1 VYYNHL
7 IGFFL
12 LVTSLTGISAEKKIP
27 ELQLA
32 NRYHDQIDITNYWVG
47 EKFDGVR
54 GYWDG
59 TQMMSRQGNIIQ
71 TPLWFVDVLPKTP
84 LDGELWLGRGQFDRL
99 SGIIRRHH
107 IDEEDWRL
115 VKYLI
120 FDLPA
125 SDQTFD
131 LRVEKIKLIVK
142 QVNRSHIQSVVQ
154 FKLDDH
160 VVLLETLDRIVKNKG
175 EGLMLHRGASHYQNS
190 RSDDLLKLKKSSD
203 AEATVIE
210 HYGGQGKY
218 TDLLGSMLV
227 ETDDQRRFKLGA
239 GFSDLERANPPPIG
253 SVITYRYFGLT
264 QKGTPRFASF
274 LRIRHP
280 H

>member
-1 VYYNHL
+1 
-7 IGFFL
+7 
-12 LVTSLTGISAEKKIP
+12 
-27 ELQLA
+27 
-32 NRYHDQIDITNYWVG
+32 
-47 EKFDGVR
+47 
-54 GYWDG
+54 
-59 TQMMSRQGNIIQ
+59 
-71 TPLWFVDVLPKTP
+71 VDVLPKTP

>member
-1 VYYNHL
+1 MYHCHL

-12 LVTSLTGISAEKKIP
+12 LVSSLTGVSAENKIP
-27 ELQLA
+27 KLQLA
-32 NRYHDQIDITNYWVG
+32 NRYHDQIEIANYWVS

-71 TPLWFVDVLPKTP
+71 TPLWFVDALPKTP
-84 LDGELWLGRGQFDRL
+84 LDGELWLGRGQFDQL

-125 SDQTFD
+125 SEQTFD

-142 QVNRSHIQSVVQ
+142 RVNRSHIQSVKQ

-210 HYGGQGKY
+210 HYGGKGKY
-218 TDLLGSMLV
+218 TGLLGSMLV
-227 ETDDQRRFKLGA
+227 ETNDQRRFKLGT

-253 SVITYRYFGLT
+253 TIITYRYFGLT

>member
-1 VYYNHL
+1 MYYNHM

-12 LVTSLTGISAEKKIP
+12 LVTSITGISAGKKIP

-32 NRYHDQIDITNYWVG
+32 NRYHDQIDVANYWVS

-59 TQMMSRQGNIIQ
+59 TQMKSRQGNIIQ
-71 TPLWFVDVLPKTP
+71 TPLWFVDTLPKTP

-125 SDQTFD
+125 SEQTFD

-175 EGLMLHRGASHYQNS
+175 EGLMLHRGASHYQNN

-210 HYGGQGKY
+210 HYGGKGKY
-218 TDLLGSMLV
+218 TGLLGSMLV
-227 ETDDQRRFKLGA
+227 ETDDQRRFKLGT

-253 SVITYRYFGLT
+253 SIITYRYFGLT

-280 H
+280 Y

>member
-1 VYYNHL
+1 VYYHHL

-12 LVTSLTGISAEKKIP
+12 LVTSITGISAEKKIP

-32 NRYHDQIDITNYWVG
+32 NRYHDQIDITNYWVS

-115 VKYLI
+115 IKYLI

-125 SDQTFD
+125 SEQTFD

-218 TDLLGSMLV
+218 TGLLGSMLV
-227 ETDDQRRFKLGA
+227 ETDDQRRFKLGT
-239 GFSDLERANPPPIG
+239 GFSDLERTNPPPIG
-253 SVITYRYFGLT
+253 SIITYRYFGLT
-264 QKGTPRFASF
+264 NKGTPRFASF
-274 LRIRHP
+274 LRIRNSH
-280 H
+280 

>member
-1 VYYNHL
+1 M

-12 LVTSLTGISAEKKIP
+12 LVTSITGISAGKKIP

-32 NRYHDQIDITNYWVG
+32 NRYHDQIDVANYWVS

-59 TQMMSRQGNIIQ
+59 TQMKSRQGNIIQ
-71 TPLWFVDVLPKTP
+71 TPLWFVDTLPKTP

-125 SDQTFD
+125 SEQTFD

-175 EGLMLHRGASHYQNS
+175 EGLMLHRGASHYQNN

-218 TDLLGSMLV
+218 TGLLGSMLV
-227 ETDDQRRFKLGA
+227 ETDDQRRFKLGT

-253 SVITYRYFGLT
+253 SIITYRYFGLT
-264 QKGTPRFASF
+264 NKGTPRFASF
-274 LRIRHP
+274 LRIRNSH
-280 H
+280 

>member
-1 VYYNHL
+1 VQHRHL
-7 IGFFL
+7 IGFILF
-12 LVTSLTGISAEKKIP
+12 VTSFNGVSAENNTP

-32 NRYHDQIDITNYWVG
+32 NRYHDQIDITHYWVS

-59 TQMMSRQGNIIQ
+59 TRMISRQGNIIH
-71 TPLWFVDVLPKTP
+71 TPPWFVDALPETP

-99 SGIIRRHH
+99 SGIIRRHR
-107 IDEEDWRL
+107 INEEDWRL

-125 SDQTFD
+125 SEEIFD
-131 LRVEKIKLIVK
+131 LRIEQIKSIAI
-142 QVNRSHIQSVVQ
+142 QVNRRHIQPVEQ

-160 VVLLETLDRIVKNKG
+160 QALLETLDRVVKNKG

-190 RSDDLLKLKKSSD
+190 RSDDLLKLKQSND

-210 HYGGQGKY
+210 HTAGKGKY
-218 TDLLGSMLV
+218 SGMLGSLLV
-227 ETDDQRRFKLGA
+227 ETNDHRRFKIGT

-253 SVITYRYFGLT
+253 SLITYRYIGLT
-264 QKGTPRFASF
+264 QKGIPRFASF
-274 LRIRHP
+274 LRIRYSH
-280 H
+280 

>member
-1 VYYNHL
+1 MYYHHL

-12 LVTSLTGISAEKKIP
+12 LVTSITGISAEKKIP

-32 NRYHDQIDITNYWVG
+32 NRYHDQIDITNYWVS

-99 SGIIRRHH
+99 SGIVRSHH
-107 IDEEDWRL
+107 VEEEDWRL
-115 VKYLI
+115 IKYLI

-125 SDQTFD
+125 SEQTFD

-175 EGLMLHRGASHYQNS
+175 EGLMLHRGASHYQSN

-218 TDLLGSMLV
+218 TGLLGSMLV
-227 ETDDQRRFKLGA
+227 ETDDQRRFKLGT

-253 SVITYRYFGLT
+253 SIITYRYFGLT
-264 QKGTPRFASF
+264 NKGTPRFASF
-274 LRIRHP
+274 LRIRNSH
-280 H
+280 

>member
-1 VYYNHL
+1 VYYHHL

-32 NRYHDQIDITNYWVG
+32 NRYHDQIDITNYWVS

-115 VKYLI
+115 IKYLI

-125 SDQTFD
+125 SEQTFD

-175 EGLMLHRGASHYQNS
+175 EGLMLHRGASHYQNN

-203 AEATVIE
+203 AEATVIK

-218 TDLLGSMLV
+218 TGLLGSMLV
-227 ETDDQRRFKLGA
+227 ETDDHRRFKLGT

-253 SVITYRYFGLT
+253 SIITYRYFGLT
-264 QKGTPRFASF
+264 NKGTPRFASF
-274 LRIRHP
+274 LRIRNSH
-280 H
+280 

>member
-1 VYYNHL
+1 MYYHHL

-12 LVTSLTGISAEKKIP
+12 LVTSLTGISADKKIP

-32 NRYHDQIDITNYWVG
+32 NRYHDQIDITNYWVS

-59 TQMMSRQGNIIQ
+59 MQMMSRQGNIIQ
-71 TPLWFVDVLPKTP
+71 TPLWFVDALPKTP

-125 SDQTFD
+125 SEQTFD
-131 LRVEKIKLIVK
+131 LRVEKIKSIVK
-142 QVNRSHIQSVVQ
+142 RDNRSHIQSVEQ

-160 VVLLETLDRIVKNKG
+160 VFLLETLDRIVKNKG

-218 TDLLGSMLV
+218 IGLLGSMLV
-227 ETDDQRRFKLGA
+227 ETDDQRRFKLGT

-253 SVITYRYFGLT
+253 SLITYRYFGLT

-274 LRIRHP
+274 LRIRHQY
-280 H
+280 

>member
-1 VYYNHL
+1 VYYHHL

-12 LVTSLTGISAEKKIP
+12 LVTSITGISAEKKIP

-32 NRYHDQIDITNYWVG
+32 NRYHDQIDITNYWVS

-99 SGIIRRHH
+99 SGIVRSHH
-107 IDEEDWRL
+107 VEEEDWRL
-115 VKYLI
+115 IKYLI

-125 SDQTFD
+125 SEQTFD

-175 EGLMLHRGASHYQNS
+175 EGLMLHRGASHYQNN

-218 TDLLGSMLV
+218 TGLLGSMLV
-227 ETDDQRRFKLGA
+227 ETDDQRRFKLGT

-253 SVITYRYFGLT
+253 SIITYRYFGLT
-264 QKGTPRFASF
+264 NKGTPRFASF
-274 LRIRHP
+274 LRIRNSH
-280 H
+280 

>member
-1 VYYNHL
+1 VYHCHL

-12 LVTSLTGISAEKKIP
+12 LVSSLTGVSAENKIP
-27 ELQLA
+27 KLQLA
-32 NRYHDQIDITNYWVG
+32 NRYHDQIEIANYWVS

-71 TPLWFVDVLPKTP
+71 TPLWFVDALPITP
-84 LDGELWLGRGQFDRL
+84 LDGELWLGRGQFDQL

-125 SDQTFD
+125 SEQTFD

-142 QVNRSHIQSVVQ
+142 RVNRSHIQSVKQ

-210 HYGGQGKY
+210 HYGGKGKY
-218 TDLLGSMLV
+218 TGLLGSMLV
-227 ETDDQRRFKLGA
+227 ETNDQRRFKLGT

-253 SVITYRYFGLT
+253 TIITYRYFGLT

>member
-1 VYYNHL
+1 VYYHHL

-32 NRYHDQIDITNYWVG
+32 NRYHDQIDITNYWVS

-115 VKYLI
+115 IKYLI

-125 SDQTFD
+125 SEQTFD
-131 LRVEKIKLIVK
+131 LRVEKIQLIVK
-142 QVNRSHIQSVVQ
+142 RVNRSHIQSVVQ

-175 EGLMLHRGASHYQNS
+175 EGLMLHRGASHYQNN

-218 TDLLGSMLV
+218 TGLLGSMLV
-227 ETDDQRRFKLGA
+227 ETDDQRRFKLGT

-253 SVITYRYFGLT
+253 SIITYRYFGLT
-264 QKGTPRFASF
+264 NKGTPRFASF
-274 LRIRHP
+274 LRIRNSH
-280 H
+280 

>member
-1 VYYNHL
+1 VYYHHL

-32 NRYHDQIDITNYWVG
+32 NRYHDQIDITNYWVS

-115 VKYLI
+115 IKYLI

-125 SDQTFD
+125 SEQTFD

-175 EGLMLHRGASHYQNS
+175 EGLMLHRGASHYQNN

-218 TDLLGSMLV
+218 NGLLGSMLV
-227 ETDDQRRFKLGA
+227 ETDDQRRFKLGT

-253 SVITYRYFGLT
+253 SIITYRYFGLT
-264 QKGTPRFASF
+264 NKGTPRFASF
-274 LRIRHP
+274 LRIRNSH
-280 H
+280 

>member
-1 VYYNHL
+1 VYYHHL

-32 NRYHDQIDITNYWVG
+32 NRYHDQIDITNYWVS

-115 VKYLI
+115 IKYLI

-125 SDQTFD
+125 SEQTFD

-175 EGLMLHRGASHYQNS
+175 EGLMLHRGASHYQNN

-210 HYGGQGKY
+210 HYGGKGKY
-218 TDLLGSMLV
+218 TGLLGSMLV
-227 ETDDQRRFKLGA
+227 ETDDQRRFKLGT

-253 SVITYRYFGLT
+253 SIITYRYFGLT

-280 H
+280 Y

>member
-1 VYYNHL
+1 VYYHHL

-32 NRYHDQIDITNYWVG
+32 NRYHDQIDITNYWVS

-115 VKYLI
+115 IKYLI

-125 SDQTFD
+125 SEQTFD

-175 EGLMLHRGASHYQNS
+175 EGLMLHRGASHYQNN

-227 ETDDQRRFKLGA
+227 ETDDQRRFKLGT

-253 SVITYRYFGLT
+253 SIITYRYFGLT
-264 QKGTPRFASF
+264 NKGTPRFASF
-274 LRIRHP
+274 LRIRNSH
-280 H
+280 

>member
-1 VYYNHL
+1 MYPRYL
-7 IGFFL
+7 IGFLL
-12 LVTSLTGISAEKKIP
+12 LVTTLTGLSTEKKAP

-32 NRYHDQIDITNYWVG
+32 NRYHDQINLSHYWIS

-59 TQMMSRQGNIIQ
+59 TQMMSRQGNIIH
-71 TPLWFVDVLPKTP
+71 TPIWFVAALPKTP

-107 IDEEDWRL
+107 IDEADWRL

-120 FDLPA
+120 FDLPT
-125 SDQTFD
+125 SEEIFD
-131 LRVEKIKLIVK
+131 LRIEHIKMIVK
-142 QVNRSHIQSVVQ
+142 QVNRRHILPVIQ

-160 VVLLETLDRIVKNKG
+160 ALLLETLDRIVKNKG
-175 EGLMLHRGASHYQNS
+175 EGLMLHRGASLYQNS
-190 RSDDLLKLKKSSD
+190 RSDDLLKLKQSND
-203 AEATVIE
+203 AEARVLE
-210 HYGGQGKY
+210 HYEGKGKY
-218 TDLLGSMLV
+218 TGLLGSLLV
-227 ETDDQRRFKLGA
+227 ETNDQRRFKIGS

-253 SVITYRYFGLT
+253 SLITYRYFGLT
-264 QKGTPRFASF
+264 PKGTPRFASF
-274 LRIRHP
+274 VRIKHL

>member
-1 VYYNHL
+1 MHHCHL
-7 IGFFL
+7 IGFIL
-12 LVTSLTGISAEKKIP
+12 LVTSFTGVSAKNNIP

-32 NRYHDQIDITNYWVG
+32 NRYHDQIDIASYWVS

-59 TQMMSRQGNIIQ
+59 TRMISRQGNIIR
-71 TPLWFVDVLPKTP
+71 TPLWFVDALPETP

-99 SGIIRRHH
+99 SGIIRRHR
-107 IDEEDWRL
+107 INEKDWRL

-125 SDQTFD
+125 SQQIFD
-131 LRVEKIKLIVK
+131 LRVDQIKSIVK
-142 QVNRSHIQSVVQ
+142 QVNRSHIQRVEQ

-160 VVLLETLDRIVKNKG
+160 QVLLETLDRIVKNKG
-175 EGLMLHRGASHYQNS
+175 EGLMLHRGASHYRNS
-190 RSDDLLKLKKSSD
+190 RSDDLLKLKQAND

-210 HYGGQGKY
+210 HTAGKGKY
-218 TDLLGSMLV
+218 TGLLGSLLV
-227 ETDDQRRFKLGA
+227 ETNDQRRFKIGT

-253 SVITYRYFGLT
+253 SLITYRYFGLT
-264 QKGTPRFASF
+264 QKGIPRFASF
-274 LRIRHP
+274 LRIRYSH
-280 H
+280 

>member
-1 VYYNHL
+1 VQRCRL
-7 IGFFL
+7 ISFFL
-12 LVTSLTGISAEKKIP
+12 LVILFTGVSAKNTVP

-32 NRYHDQIDITNYWVG
+32 NRYHDQIDLSQYWVS

-59 TQMMSRQGNIIQ
+59 TQIISRQGNVIQ
-71 TPLWFVDVLPKTP
+71 TPLWFVATLPKTP

-99 SGIIRRHH
+99 SGIVRSHH
-107 IDEEDWRL
+107 INEDDWRL

-125 SDQTFD
+125 SELIFD
-131 LRVEKIKLIVK
+131 LRIDAIKSIVK
-142 QVNRSHIQSVVQ
+142 EANRRHILPVVQ

-160 VVLLETLDRIVKNKG
+160 EVLLEKLDHIVKNKG
-175 EGLMLHRGASHYQNS
+175 EGLMLHRGSSLYHGS
-190 RSDDLLKLKKSSD
+190 RSDDLLKLKQSND

-210 HYGGQGKY
+210 HYQGKGKY
-218 TDLLGSMLV
+218 TGMLGSLLV
-227 ETDDQRRFKLGA
+227 ETNDQRRFKLGT
-239 GFSDLERANPPPIG
+239 GFSDFERANPPPIG

-264 QKGTPRFASF
+264 QNGIPRFASF
-274 LRIRHP
+274 LRMRYLH
-280 H
+280 

>member
-1 VYYNHL
+1 VYYNHM

-12 LVTSLTGISAEKKIP
+12 LVTSITGISAGKKIP

-32 NRYHDQIDITNYWVG
+32 NRYHDQIDVANYWVS

-59 TQMMSRQGNIIQ
+59 TQMKSRQGNIIQ
-71 TPLWFVDVLPKTP
+71 TPLWFVDTLPKTP

-125 SDQTFD
+125 SEQTFD

-175 EGLMLHRGASHYQNS
+175 EGLMLHRGASHYQNN

-210 HYGGQGKY
+210 HYGGKGKY
-218 TDLLGSMLV
+218 TGLLGSMLV
-227 ETDDQRRFKLGA
+227 ETDDQRRFKLGT

-253 SVITYRYFGLT
+253 SIITYRYFGLT

-280 H
+280 Y

>member
-1 VYYNHL
+1 MHHCYL

-12 LVTSLTGISAEKKIP
+12 LVTSFTGISKENNIP

-32 NRYHDQIDITNYWVG
+32 NRYHDQIDITHYWVS

-71 TPLWFVDVLPKTP
+71 TPLWFVDALPKTP
-84 LDGELWLGRGQFDRL
+84 MDGELWLGRGQFDQL
-99 SGIIRRHH
+99 SGIVRRHR
-107 IDEEDWRL
+107 INQEDWRL

-125 SDQTFD
+125 SPLIFD
-131 LRVEKIKLIVK
+131 LRVGQIKSIVK
-142 QVNRSHIQSVVQ
+142 QVNRSHIQAVEQ

-160 VVLLETLDRIVKNKG
+160 QALLATLDRVVKNKG
-175 EGLMLHRGASHYQNS
+175 EGLMLHRGKSHYQNS
-190 RSDDLLKLKKSSD
+190 RSDDLLKLKQYND

-210 HYGGQGKY
+210 HTAGKGKY
-218 TDLLGSMLV
+218 TGLLGSLLV
-227 ETDDQRRFKLGA
+227 ETNDKRRFKIGT

-264 QKGTPRFASF
+264 NKGIPRFASF
-274 LRIRHP
+274 LRVRHS

>member
-1 VYYNHL
+1 MYYHHL

-12 LVTSLTGISAEKKIP
+12 LVTSLTGISAEKEIP

-32 NRYHDQIDITNYWVG
+32 NRYHDQIDITNYWVS

-71 TPLWFVDVLPKTP
+71 TPLWFVDALPKTP
-84 LDGELWLGRGQFDRL
+84 LDGELWLGRDQFDRL

-125 SDQTFD
+125 SEQTFD
-131 LRVEKIKLIVK
+131 LRVEKIKSIVK
-142 QVNRSHIQSVVQ
+142 RVNRSHIQSVEQ

-218 TDLLGSMLV
+218 TGLLGSMLV
-227 ETDDQRRFKLGA
+227 ETDDQRRFKLGT

-253 SVITYRYFGLT
+253 SIITYRYFGLT
-264 QKGTPRFASF
+264 NKGTPRFASF
-274 LRIRHP
+274 LRIRHS

>member
-1 VYYNHL
+1 VYYHHL

-32 NRYHDQIDITNYWVG
+32 NRYHDQIDITNYWVS

-115 VKYLI
+115 IKYLI

-125 SDQTFD
+125 SEQTFD
-131 LRVEKIKLIVK
+131 LRVKKIKLIVK
-142 QVNRSHIQSVVQ
+142 RVNRSHIQSVVQ

-175 EGLMLHRGASHYQNS
+175 EGLMLHRGASHYQNN

-218 TDLLGSMLV
+218 TGLLGSMLV
-227 ETDDQRRFKLGA
+227 ETDDQRRFKLGT

-253 SVITYRYFGLT
+253 SIITYRYFGLT

>member
-1 VYYNHL
+1 VYYHHL

-32 NRYHDQIDITNYWVG
+32 NRYHDQIDIANYWVS

-71 TPLWFVDVLPKTP
+71 TPLWFVDALPKTP
-84 LDGELWLGRGQFDRL
+84 LDGELWLGRGQFDQL

-125 SDQTFD
+125 SEQTFD

-142 QVNRSHIQSVVQ
+142 RVNRSHIQSVKQ

-210 HYGGQGKY
+210 HYGGKGKY
-218 TDLLGSMLV
+218 TGLLGSMLV
-227 ETDDQRRFKLGA
+227 ETNDQRRFKLGT

-253 SVITYRYFGLT
+253 TIITYRYFGLT

>member
-1 VYYNHL
+1 VYHCHL

-12 LVTSLTGISAEKKIP
+12 LVSSLTGVSAENKIP
-27 ELQLA
+27 KLQLA
-32 NRYHDQIDITNYWVG
+32 NRYHDQIEIANYWVS

-71 TPLWFVDVLPKTP
+71 TPLWFVDALPKTP
-84 LDGELWLGRGQFDRL
+84 LDGELWLGRGQFDQL

-125 SDQTFD
+125 SEQTFD

-142 QVNRSHIQSVVQ
+142 RVNRSHIQSVKQ

-210 HYGGQGKY
+210 HYGGKGKY
-218 TDLLGSMLV
+218 TGLLGSMLV
-227 ETDDQRRFKLGA
+227 ETNDQRRFKLGT

-253 SVITYRYFGLT
+253 TIITYRYFGLT

>member
-1 VYYNHL
+1 MYFHHL

-12 LVTSLTGISAEKKIP
+12 LVTSLTGISAEKEIP

-32 NRYHDQIDITNYWVG
+32 NRYHDQIDITNYWVS

-71 TPLWFVDVLPKTP
+71 TPLWFVDALPKTP

-125 SDQTFD
+125 SEQTFD
-131 LRVEKIKLIVK
+131 LRVEKIKSIVK
-142 QVNRSHIQSVVQ
+142 RVNRSHIQSVEQ

-218 TDLLGSMLV
+218 TGLLGSMLV
-227 ETDDQRRFKLGA
+227 ETDDQRRFKLGT

-253 SVITYRYFGLT
+253 SIITYRYFGLT
-264 QKGTPRFASF
+264 NKGTPRFASF
-274 LRIRHP
+274 LRIRHS

>member
-1 VYYNHL
+1 VYYHHL

-32 NRYHDQIDITNYWVG
+32 NRYHDQIDITNYWVS

-115 VKYLI
+115 IKYLI

-125 SDQTFD
+125 SEQTFD

-142 QVNRSHIQSVVQ
+142 RVNRSHIQSVVQ

-175 EGLMLHRGASHYQNS
+175 EGLMLHRGASHYQNN

-218 TDLLGSMLV
+218 TGLLGSMLV
-227 ETDDQRRFKLGA
+227 ETDDQRRFKLGT

-253 SVITYRYFGLT
+253 SIITYRYFGLT
-264 QKGTPRFASF
+264 NKGTPRFASF
-274 LRIRHP
+274 LRIRNSH
-280 H
+280 

>member
-1 VYYNHL
+1 MYYHHL

-32 NRYHDQIDITNYWVG
+32 NRYHDQIDITNYWVS

-115 VKYLI
+115 IKYLI

-125 SDQTFD
+125 SEQTFD

-160 VVLLETLDRIVKNKG
+160 VVLLETLDRIVKNEG
-175 EGLMLHRGASHYQNS
+175 EGLMLHRGASHYQNN

-218 TDLLGSMLV
+218 TGLLGSMLV
-227 ETDDQRRFKLGA
+227 ETDDQRRFKLGT

-253 SVITYRYFGLT
+253 SIITYRYFGLT
-264 QKGTPRFASF
+264 NKGTPRFASF
-274 LRIRHP
+274 LRIRNSH
-280 H
+280 